1 MTNNTNTTKMKTNT
15 TTPKEVINSITTELK
30 VKNYITKDITN
41 DVFTTYKIS
50 KYGINYNTPIKYRY
64 IGEMT
69 TERTITLSED
79 SLEANTALLVHHK
92 GVLNIMYPK
101 KFNALKTSEK
111 TIKEDT
117 TYTFNSSEFKKGF
130 EVWLKATGKGK
141 GFQET
146 EYLGR
151 SLFVQMKPDLDIYF
165 TEDKYA
171 PYDAEFINSR
181 GELSLVEIKTR
192 DIDHNDYKDALFE
205 TGKLYKMQCNKHH
218 RNAHQM
224 LYINFYKD
232 NKAVCWRLEKYEHV
246 TPITL
251 KAKYQTHGNDMKVNK
266 LFIPL
271 PIAEGYSEDLNFEST
286 HFNKIE
292 TKPIVQHNE
301 WSGFTIDFP
310 TQTALFTNI

>member
-1 MTNNTNTTKMKTNT
+1 MKTNNTTPL
-15 TTPKEVINSITTELK
+15 PKETIDSITTELK
-30 VKNYITKDITN
+30 VKNYITKGINNNTTTF
-41 DVFTTYKIS
+41 VTYKIT
-50 KYGINYNTPIKYRY
+50 KKGIDYTKAYFFIYL
-64 IGEMT
+64 GDMT
-69 TERTITLSED
+69 TERTITLPNYKLD
-79 SLEANTALLVHHK
+79 ANTALLIHYK
-92 GVLNIMYPK
+92 GKLNVVLNN
-101 KFNALKTSEK
+101 KFDALKTSKK
-111 TIKEDT
+111 TIIEDNAI
-117 TYTFNSSEFKKGF
+117 TYNSSEFKKTL

-171 PYDAEFINSR
+171 PYDAEFTNSR
-181 GELSLVEIKTR
+181 GELTLVEIKTR

-205 TGKLYKMQCNKHH
+205 IGKLYKMQSNKHN

-232 NKAVCWRLEKYEHV
+232 KKAVCWILEKYENV

-251 KAKYQTHGNDMKVNK
+251 KSKYQTHGNSMKVDK

-271 PIAEGYSEDLNFEST
+271 PIKEGYSENLNFEST
-286 HFNKIE
+286 HFNKIKIIE
-292 TKPIVQHNE
+292 QTPYNGV
-301 WSGFTIDFP
+301 TINFP
-310 TQTALFTNI
+310 KQTELFTNSNII